1 MNFIKKYQSLVLIL
15 LATYVISLPASI
27 ITIPS
32 VATWYVDIV
41 KPNFNPPNWVFGPVW
56 TTLYALMSVAVW
68 NVWNDLK
75 KIKVYYAKKI
85 IFIYFVHLLVGA
97 SWSFVFF
104 GMHQIGLAVFIIVA
118 ILSFVIYLM
127 KIYWPISKVS
137 FYLMTPYLMW
147 SSYALILNISIW
159 KLN

>member
-1 MNFIKKYQSLVLIL
+1 MNFIKKYQSLALIL
-15 LATYVISLPASI
+15 LVTYAISLPASI

-32 VATWYVDIV
+32 VVTWYVDIV

-104 GMHQIGLAVFIIVA
+104 GMHQIGFAVFIIVA

>member
-1 MNFIKKYQSLVLIL
+1 MNFIKKYQSLALIL
-15 LATYVISLPASI
+15 FATYAISLPASI
-27 ITIPS
+27 VTIPS

-68 NVWNDLK
+68 HVWSELK
-75 KIKVYYAKKI
+75 KTKPYNAKKI

-104 GMHQIGLAVFIIVA
+104 GMHQVGLAAFIIVT
-118 ILSFVIYLM
+118 ILGFIITLM
-127 KIYWPISKVS
+127 KIYWPINKVS
-137 FYLMTPYLMW
+137 FYLMTPYLLW
-147 SSYALILNISIW
+147 TSYALILNISIW

>member
-1 MNFIKKYQSLVLIL
+1 MNFIKKYQSLALIL
-15 LATYVISLPASI
+15 LATYLISLPASI

-32 VATWYVDIV
+32 VATWYVGIV

-118 ILSFVIYLM
+118 ILSFINY
-127 KIYWPISKVS
+127 
-137 FYLMTPYLMW
+137 
-147 SSYALILNISIW
+147 SYENLLAHQQSIFLFNDSLFDVEFVRFDF
-159 KLN
+159 KY

>member
-1 MNFIKKYQSLVLIL
+1 
-15 LATYVISLPASI
+15 
-27 ITIPS
+27 
-32 VATWYVDIV
+32 
-41 KPNFNPPNWVFGPVW
+41 
-56 TTLYALMSVAVW
+56 MSVAVW

-104 GMHQIGLAVFIIVA
+104 GMHQIGFAVFIIVA

>member
-1 MNFIKKYQSLVLIL
+1 MNFIKRYQSLVLIL
-15 LATYVISLPASI
+15 LATYAISLPASI

-32 VATWYVDIV
+32 VATWYVDII

-68 NVWNDLK
+68 NVWNEIK
-75 KIKVYYAKKI
+75 KIKSYEAKKI

-104 GMHQIGLAVFIIVA
+104 GMHQIGLATFIIVT
-118 ILSFVIYLM
+118 ILGFIIILM
-127 KIYWPISKVS
+127 KIYWPINKIS
-137 FYLMTPYLMW
+137 FYLMTPYLLW
-147 SSYALILNISIW
+147 TSYALILNISIW

>member
-1 MNFIKKYQSLVLIL
+1 MNFIKKYQSLALIL

-32 VATWYVDIV
+32 VVTWYVDIV

-104 GMHQIGLAVFIIVA
+104 GMHQIGFAVFIIVA

>member
-1 MNFIKKYQSLVLIL
+1 ML
-15 LATYVISLPASI
+15 LATYAISLPASI

-104 GMHQIGLAVFIIVA
+104 GMHQIGFAVFIIVA